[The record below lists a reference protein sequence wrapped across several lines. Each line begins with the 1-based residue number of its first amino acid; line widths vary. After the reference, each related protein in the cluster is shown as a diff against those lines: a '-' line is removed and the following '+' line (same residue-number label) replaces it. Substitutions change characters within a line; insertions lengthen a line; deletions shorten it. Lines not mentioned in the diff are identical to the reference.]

1 MTMTGSNLR
10 QLTYSIPYNLL
21 LITAGSVIFG
31 IGVKAIAMP
40 HGLITGGISG
50 VALLLHYWIGWLE
63 PGQWYF
69 LLNMPIFILGWWFVS
84 RRFFFYSLYGMVIM
98 TLAMDWMA
106 FTIPV
111 TEPVLAVLAGGT
123 LIGTGSGIILNSL
136 GSGGGNDIIAI
147 ILNQRFNFRIGT
159 FFFLFNITL
168 FALSLGRLPL
178 DLVLFSLAMSFVTS
192 QMVDYFLSIFN
203 QRKMVLIISE
213 QADAIAAEILSRI
226 HRGATYLEG
235 RGAFSGRKKD
245 VLLTV
250 VNNYQLKRVEELVFN
265 LDPEAFVI
273 MENTF
278 NVLGKGF
285 SHRKV
290 Y

>member
-1 MTMTGSNLR
+1 MAGNLR
-10 QLTYSIPYNLL
+10 QLTYSVPYNLL
-21 LITAGSVIFG
+21 LLTAGSVIFG
-31 IGVKAIAMP
+31 IGVKAIALP

-50 VALLLHYWIGWLE
+50 VALLLYYWTGWLK
-63 PGQWYF
+63 PGLWYF
-69 LLNMPIFILGWWFVS
+69 LINTPIFILGWFFVS
-84 RRFFFYSLYGMVIM
+84 RRFFFYSLYGMLIM
-98 TLAMDWMA
+98 TLAMDWVS

-123 LIGTGSGIILNSL
+123 LIGTGAGIILNSL

-168 FALSLGRLPL
+168 FAFSLGRLPL

-203 QRKMVLIISE
+203 QRKLILIISE
-213 QADAIAAEILSRI
+213 RAEAIAAEILSRI

-265 LDPEAFVI
+265 LDPVAFVI

>member
-1 MTMTGSNLR
+1 MAGNLR
-10 QLTYSIPYNLL
+10 QLTYSVPYNLL
-21 LITAGSVIFG
+21 LLTAGSVIFG
-31 IGVKAIAMP
+31 IGVKAIALP

-50 VALLLHYWIGWLE
+50 VALLLYYWTGWLK
-63 PGQWYF
+63 PGLWYF
-69 LLNMPIFILGWWFVS
+69 LINTP
-84 RRFFFYSLYGMVIM
+84 
-98 TLAMDWMA
+98 
-106 FTIPV
+106 
-111 TEPVLAVLAGGT
+111 
-123 LIGTGSGIILNSL
+123 
-136 GSGGGNDIIAI
+136 
-147 ILNQRFNFRIGT
+147 
-159 FFFLFNITL
+159 
-168 FALSLGRLPL
+168 
-178 DLVLFSLAMSFVTS
+178 
-192 QMVDYFLSIFN
+192 IFN
-203 QRKMVLIISE
+203 QRKLILIISE
-213 QADAIAAEILSRI
+213 RAEAIAAEILSRI

-265 LDPEAFVI
+265 LDPVAFVI

>member
-1 MTMTGSNLR
+1 MPANLR
-10 QLTYSIPYNLL
+10 QLTYSVPYNLL
-21 LITAGSVIFG
+21 LLTAGAVIFG
-31 IGVKAIAMP
+31 IGVKAIALP
-40 HGLITGGISG
+40 HGLITGGVSG
-50 VALLLHYWIGWLE
+50 VALLLYYWTGWLE
-63 PGQWYF
+63 PGLWY
-69 LLNMPIFILGWWFVS
+69 LLINTPIFILGWFFVS
-84 RRFFFYSLYGMVIM
+84 RRFFFYSLYGMLIM
-98 TLAMDWMA
+98 TVAMDWVA

-123 LIGTGSGIILNSL
+123 LVGTGSGIILNSL

-159 FFFLFNITL
+159 FFFLFNISL
-168 FALSLGRLPL
+168 FAFSLGRLPL

-203 QRKMVLIISE
+203 QRKLVLIISE
-213 QADAIAAEILSRI
+213 RADVIAAEILSRI

-265 LDPEAFVI
+265 LDPDAFVI

>member
-1 MTMTGSNLR
+1 MTGSNLR

-178 DLVLFSLAMSFVTS
+178 DLVLCTLAMSFVTS

>member
-1 MTMTGSNLR
+1 MAGNLR
-10 QLTYSIPYNLL
+10 QLTYSVPYNLL
-21 LITAGSVIFG
+21 LLTAGSVIFG
-31 IGVKAIAMP
+31 IGVKAIALP

-50 VALLLHYWIGWLE
+50 VALLLYYWTGWLK
-63 PGQWYF
+63 PGLWYF
-69 LLNMPIFILGWWFVS
+69 LINTPIFILGWFFVS
-84 RRFFFYSLYGMVIM
+84 RRFFFYSLYGMLIM
-98 TLAMDWMA
+98 TLAMDWVS

-168 FALSLGRLPL
+168 FAFSLGRLPL
-178 DLVLFSLAMSFVTS
+178 DMVLFSLAMSFVTS

-203 QRKMVLIISE
+203 QRKLILIISE
-213 QADAIAAEILSRI
+213 RAEAIAAEILSRI
-226 HRGATYLEG
+226 HRGATHLEG

-265 LDPEAFVI
+265 LDPDAFVI

>member
-1 MTMTGSNLR
+1 MAGNLR
-10 QLTYSIPYNLL
+10 QLTYSVPYNLL
-21 LITAGSVIFG
+21 LLTAGSVIFG
-31 IGVKAIAMP
+31 IGVKAIALP

-50 VALLLHYWIGWLE
+50 VALLLYYWTGWLK
-63 PGQWYF
+63 PGLWYF
-69 LLNMPIFILGWWFVS
+69 LINTPIFILGWFFVS
-84 RRFFFYSLYGMVIM
+84 RRFFFYSLYGMLIM
-98 TLAMDWMA
+98 TLAMDWVS

-123 LIGTGSGIILNSL
+123 LIGTGAGIILNSL

-168 FALSLGRLPL
+168 FAFSLGRLPL

-203 QRKMVLIISE
+203 QRKLILIISE
-213 QADAIAAEILSRI
+213 RADAIATEILSRI

-265 LDPEAFVI
+265 LDPDAFVI

>member
-1 MTMTGSNLR
+1 MKGGLR
-10 QLTYSIPYNLL
+10 QITYSVSYNLL
-21 LITAGSVIFG
+21 LISVGSIIFG
-31 IGVKAIAMP
+31 IGVKAIALP

-50 VALLLHYWIGWLE
+50 VALLLYYWTGLLT
-63 PGQWYF
+63 PGLWYF
-69 LLNMPIFILGWWFVS
+69 ALNVPIFIMGWWFVS
-84 RRFFFYSLYGMVIM
+84 RRFFFYSLYGMLM
-98 TLAMDWMA
+98 LTMAMDLVD
-106 FTIPV
+106 FRIPV
-111 TEPVLAVLAGGT
+111 TEPMLAVLAGGT
-123 LIGTGSGIILNSL
+123 LIGTGAGIVLNSL

-147 ILNQRFNFRIGT
+147 ILNQKFNFRIGT
-159 FFFLFNITL
+159 FFFLFNISL
-168 FALSLGRLPL
+168 FTFSLGRLPL
-178 DLVLFSLAMSFVTS
+178 DQVLFSLAMSFVTS

-213 QADAIAAEILSRI
+213 KAEAIAAEVLNRI
-226 HRGATYLEG
+226 QRGATFLEG
-235 RGAFSGRKKD
+235 RGAYSGRKKD

-250 VNNYQLKRVEELVFN
+250 VNNFQLKRVEELVFN
-265 LDPEAFVI
+265 LDPDAFVI

>member
-1 MTMTGSNLR
+1 MAGNLR
-10 QLTYSIPYNLL
+10 QLTYSVPYNLL
-21 LITAGSVIFG
+21 LLTAGSVIFG
-31 IGVKAIAMP
+31 IGVKAIALP

-50 VALLLHYWIGWLE
+50 VALLLYYWTGWLK
-63 PGQWYF
+63 PGLWYF
-69 LLNMPIFILGWWFVS
+69 LINTPIFILGWFFVS
-84 RRFFFYSLYGMVIM
+84 RRFFFYSLYGMLIM
-98 TLAMDWMA
+98 TLAMDWVS

-123 LIGTGSGIILNSL
+123 LIGTGAGIILNSL

-168 FALSLGRLPL
+168 FAFSLGRLPL

-203 QRKMVLIISE
+203 QRKLILIISE
-213 QADAIAAEILSRI
+213 RAEAIAAEILSRI

-250 VNNYQLKRVEELVFN
+250 VNNYQFKRVEELVFN
-265 LDPEAFVI
+265 LDPDAFVI

>member
-1 MTMTGSNLR
+1 MADDLR
-10 QLTYSIPYNLL
+10 QLTYSVPYNLL
-21 LITAGSVIFG
+21 LLTAGAVIFG
-31 IGVKAIAMP
+31 IGVKAIALP
-40 HGLITGGISG
+40 HGLITGGASG
-50 VALLLHYWIGWLE
+50 VALLLYYWTGWLK

-69 LLNMPIFILGWWFVS
+69 LVNTPIFILGWFFVS
-84 RRFFFYSLYGMVIM
+84 RRFFFYSLYGMLIM
-98 TLAMDWMA
+98 TLAMDWVT

-159 FFFLFNITL
+159 FFFLFNISL
-168 FALSLGRLPL
+168 FAFSLGRLPL

-192 QMVDYFLSIFN
+192 QTVNYFLSIFN
-203 QRKMVLIISE
+203 QRKLVLIISE
-213 QADAIAAEILSRI
+213 HADAIAAEILSRI

-235 RGAFSGRKKD
+235 RGAFSGRRKD

-250 VNNYQLKRVEELVFN
+250 VNNYQLKRVEELVFSI
-265 LDPEAFVI
+265 DPAAFVI

>member
-1 MTMTGSNLR
+1 MPGNLR
-10 QLTYSIPYNLL
+10 QLTYSVPYNLL
-21 LITAGSVIFG
+21 LLTAGAVIFG
-31 IGVKAIAMP
+31 IGVKAIALP
-40 HGLITGGISG
+40 HGLITGGVSG
-50 VALLLHYWIGWLE
+50 VALLLYYWTGWLE
-63 PGQWYF
+63 PGLWYF
-69 LLNMPIFILGWWFVS
+69 LINTPIFIFGWFFVS
-84 RRFFFYSLYGMVIM
+84 RRFFFYSLYGMLIM
-98 TLAMDWMA
+98 TLAMDWVA

-111 TEPVLAVLAGGT
+111 SEPVLAVLAGGT

-159 FFFLFNITL
+159 FFFLFNISL
-168 FALSLGRLPL
+168 FAFSLGRLPL

-192 QMVDYFLSIFN
+192 QMVEYFLSIFN
-203 QRKMVLIISE
+203 QRKLVLIISE
-213 QADAIAAEILSRI
+213 RADAIAQEILSRI

-265 LDPEAFVI
+265 LDPDAFVI

>member
-1 MTMTGSNLR
+1 MAGNLR
-10 QLTYSIPYNLL
+10 QLTYSVPYNLL
-21 LITAGSVIFG
+21 LLTAGSVIFG
-31 IGVKAIAMP
+31 IGVKAIALP

-50 VALLLHYWIGWLE
+50 VALLLYYWTGWLK
-63 PGQWYF
+63 PGLWYF
-69 LLNMPIFILGWWFVS
+69 LINTPIFILGWFFVS
-84 RRFFFYSLYGMVIM
+84 RRFFFYSLYGMLIM
-98 TLAMDWMA
+98 TLAMDWVS

-123 LIGTGSGIILNSL
+123 LVGTGSGIILNSL

-168 FALSLGRLPL
+168 FAFSLGRLPL

-203 QRKMVLIISE
+203 QRKLILIISE
-213 QADAIAAEILSRI
+213 RAEAIAAEILSRI

-265 LDPEAFVI
+265 LDPDAFVI

>member
-1 MTMTGSNLR
+1 MAGNLR
-10 QLTYSIPYNLL
+10 QLTYSVPYNLL
-21 LITAGSVIFG
+21 LLTAGSVIFG
-31 IGVKAIAMP
+31 IGVKAIALP

-50 VALLLHYWIGWLE
+50 VALLLYYWTGWLK
-63 PGQWYF
+63 PGLWYF
-69 LLNMPIFILGWWFVS
+69 LINTPIFILGWFFVS
-84 RRFFFYSLYGMVIM
+84 RRFFFYSLYGMLIM
-98 TLAMDWMA
+98 TLAMDWVS

-168 FALSLGRLPL
+168 FAFSLGRLPL

-203 QRKMVLIISE
+203 QRKLVLIISE
-213 QADAIAAEILSRI
+213 RADVIAAEILSRI

-265 LDPEAFVI
+265 LDPDAFVI

>member
-1 MTMTGSNLR
+1 MAGNLR
-10 QLTYSIPYNLL
+10 QLTYSVPYNLL
-21 LITAGSVIFG
+21 LLTAGSVIFG
-31 IGVKAIAMP
+31 IGVKAIALP

-50 VALLLHYWIGWLE
+50 VALLLYYWTGWLK
-63 PGQWYF
+63 PGLWYF
-69 LLNMPIFILGWWFVS
+69 LINTPIFILGWFFVS
-84 RRFFFYSLYGMVIM
+84 RRFFFYSLYGMLIM
-98 TLAMDWMA
+98 TLAMDWVS

-168 FALSLGRLPL
+168 FAFSLGRLPL

-203 QRKMVLIISE
+203 QRKLILIISE
-213 QADAIAAEILSRI
+213 RAEAIAAEILSRI

-265 LDPEAFVI
+265 LDPDAFVI

>member
-1 MTMTGSNLR
+1 MPANLR
-10 QLTYSIPYNLL
+10 QLTYSVPYNLL
-21 LITAGSVIFG
+21 LLTAGAVIFG
-31 IGVKAIAMP
+31 IGVKAIALP
-40 HGLITGGISG
+40 HGLITGGVSG
-50 VALLLHYWIGWLE
+50 VALLLYYWTGWLE
-63 PGQWYF
+63 PGLWY
-69 LLNMPIFILGWWFVS
+69 LLINTPIFILGWFFVS
-84 RRFFFYSLYGMVIM
+84 RRFFFYSLYGMLVM
-98 TLAMDWMA
+98 TVAMDWVA

-123 LIGTGSGIILNSL
+123 LVGTGSGIILNSL

-159 FFFLFNITL
+159 FFFLFNISL
-168 FALSLGRLPL
+168 FAFSLGRLPL

-203 QRKMVLIISE
+203 QRKLVLIISE
-213 QADAIAAEILSRI
+213 RADVIAAEILSRI

-265 LDPEAFVI
+265 LDPDAFVI

>member
-1 MTMTGSNLR
+1 MPGNLR
-10 QLTYSIPYNLL
+10 QLTYSVPYNLL
-21 LITAGSVIFG
+21 LLTAGAVIFG
-31 IGVKAIAMP
+31 IGVKAIALP
-40 HGLITGGISG
+40 HGLITGGVSG
-50 VALLLHYWIGWLE
+50 VALLLYYWTGWLK
-63 PGQWYF
+63 PGLWY
-69 LLNMPIFILGWWFVS
+69 LLINTPIFILGWFFVS
-84 RRFFFYSLYGMVIM
+84 RRFFFYSLYGMLVM
-98 TLAMDWMA
+98 TVAMDA
-106 FTIPV
+106 VVFTIPV

-159 FFFLFNITL
+159 FFFLFNISL
-168 FALSLGRLPL
+168 FAFSLGRLPL

-203 QRKMVLIISE
+203 QRKLVLIISE
-213 QADAIAAEILSRI
+213 RADAIAAEILSRI

-235 RGAFSGRKKD
+235 RGAFSGRRKD

>member
-1 MTMTGSNLR
+1 MAGNLR
-10 QLTYSIPYNLL
+10 QLTYSVPYNLL
-21 LITAGSVIFG
+21 LLTAGSVIFG
-31 IGVKAIAMP
+31 IGVKAIALP

-50 VALLLHYWIGWLE
+50 VALLLYYWTGWLK
-63 PGQWYF
+63 PGLWYF
-69 LLNMPIFILGWWFVS
+69 LINTPIFILGWFFVS
-84 RRFFFYSLYGMVIM
+84 RRFFFYSLYGMLIM
-98 TLAMDWMA
+98 TLAMDWVS

-168 FALSLGRLPL
+168 FAFSLGRLPL
-178 DLVLFSLAMSFVTS
+178 DMVLFSLAMSFVTS

-203 QRKMVLIISE
+203 QRKLILIISE
-213 QADAIAAEILSRI
+213 RAEAIAAEILSRI

-265 LDPEAFVI
+265 LDPDAFVI

>member
-1 MTMTGSNLR
+1 MAGNLR
-10 QLTYSIPYNLL
+10 QLTYSVPYNLL
-21 LITAGSVIFG
+21 LLTAGSVIFG
-31 IGVKAIAMP
+31 IGVKAIALP

-50 VALLLHYWIGWLE
+50 VALLLYYWTGWLK
-63 PGQWYF
+63 PGLWYF
-69 LLNMPIFILGWWFVS
+69 LINTPIFILGWFFVS
-84 RRFFFYSLYGMVIM
+84 RRFFFYSLYGMLIM
-98 TLAMDWMA
+98 TLAMDWVS

-123 LIGTGSGIILNSL
+123 LIGTGAGIILNSL

-168 FALSLGRLPL
+168 FAFSLGRLPL

-203 QRKMVLIISE
+203 QRKLILIISE
-213 QADAIAAEILSRI
+213 RAEAIAAEILSRI

-265 LDPEAFVI
+265 LDPDAFVI

>member
-1 MTMTGSNLR
+1 MKGGIR
-10 QLTYSIPYNLL
+10 HHTYSMPYNLL
-21 LITAGSVIFG
+21 LITAGAVIFS
-31 IGVKAIAMP
+31 IGVKAIALP
-40 HGLITGGISG
+40 HELITGGISG
-50 VALLLHYWIGWLE
+50 LALLLYYWSGKLA
-63 PGQWYF
+63 PGLWY
-69 LLNMPIFILGWWFVS
+69 LVLNVPIFILGWWFVS
-84 RRFFFYSLYGMVIM
+84 RRFFLYSLYGMLVM
-98 TLAMDWMA
+98 TAAIDLVN

-111 TEPVLAVLAGGT
+111 SDPFLAVLAGGT

-147 ILNQRFNFRIGT
+147 ILNQKFNFRIGT
-159 FFFLFNITL
+159 FFFLFNISL
-168 FALSLGRLPL
+168 FAFSLGRLPL
-178 DLVLFSLAMSFVTS
+178 DQVLFSLAMSFITS
-192 QMVDYFLSIFN
+192 QVVDYFLSIFN

-213 QADAIAAEILSRI
+213 KSEAIAAEVLNRI

-235 RGAFSGRKKD
+235 RGAYSGRKKD

-250 VNNYQLKRVEELVFN
+250 VNNYQLKRVEELVFSI
-265 LDPEAFVI
+265 DPEAFVI

>member
-1 MTMTGSNLR
+1 MTGKFR
-10 QLTYSIPYNLL
+10 QHIYSVPYNLL
-21 LITAGSVIFG
+21 LLTAGSVIFG
-31 IGVKAIAMP
+31 IGLKAIALP

-50 VALLLHYWIGWLE
+50 LALLLYYWTGWLA
-63 PGQWYF
+63 PGLWY
-69 LLNMPIFILGWWFVS
+69 LVLNVPIFILGWWFIS
-84 RRFFFYSLYGMVIM
+84 RRFFFYSLYGMLVM
-98 TLAMDWMA
+98 TVAMDWVS

-123 LIGTGSGIILNSL
+123 LLGTGSGIILHSL

-159 FFFLFNITL
+159 FFFLFNISL
-168 FALSLGRLPL
+168 FAFSLGRLPL

-192 QMVDYFLSIFN
+192 QTVDYFLSIFN

-213 QADAIAAEILSRI
+213 RAEAIAAEILSRI
-226 HRGATYLEG
+226 HRGATFLEG
-235 RGAFSGRKKD
+235 RGAYSQRKKD

-250 VNNYQLKRVEELVFN
+250 VNNYQLKRVEELVFS

>member
-1 MTMTGSNLR
+1 MAGNLR
-10 QLTYSIPYNLL
+10 QLTYSVPYNLL
-21 LITAGSVIFG
+21 LLTAGAVIFG
-31 IGVKAIAMP
+31 IGVKSIALP
-40 HGLITGGISG
+40 HGLITGGVSG
-50 VALLLHYWIGWLE
+50 VALLMYYWTGWLE

-69 LLNMPIFILGWWFVS
+69 LINAPIFIFGWFFVS
-84 RRFFFYSLYGMVIM
+84 RRFFFYSLYGMLIM
-98 TLAMDWMA
+98 TLAMDWVA

-123 LIGTGSGIILNSL
+123 LIGTGAGIILNSL

-168 FALSLGRLPL
+168 FAFSLGRLPL

-203 QRKMVLIISE
+203 QRKLILIISE
-213 QADAIAAEILSRI
+213 QADDIAAEILSRI
-226 HRGATYLEG
+226 HRGVTYLEG

-265 LDPEAFVI
+265 IDPNAFVI